1 MILNRYVQRN
11 IYLGTLGAMLLLV
24 SISMFFVIV
33 RELDDIGRGGY
44 GVPPAIEFVL
54 FSLPGKVTESLPLAA
69 LLGSMLSLGALA
81 ANSEIIAMQ
90 ASGMSIGRLVSSVM
104 QAAAVMALVGFLLG
118 NWIVPDSQTRLRDI
132 HSLMEGDSGVLH
144 SSEGIWIK
152 DGSRVIRIGALL
164 PQGHARDIDIF
175 DLDGKGRLVASTHA
189 EQAVPVKGGW
199 QLQQV
204 RKAPVG
210 PSTAGVETFQR
221 LQYPGNLSLELLQV
235 LTIKPRM
242 MSIEKL
248 FAYLSFLDDNRL
260 DSRAERLILW
270 KKIVEP
276 FTVFIMC
283 LLAIPFVLGSQRQ
296 SGSGQRMLI
305 GILLGL
311 AYVVCD
317 RLFTQLGSH
326 LQLYPLVIALFPDLV
341 FLLLAVYLLLRKLSL
356 GAGAGVWLFAR

>member
-1 MILNRYVQRN
+1 
-11 IYLGTLGAMLLLV
+11 
-24 SISMFFVIV
+24 
-33 RELDDIGRGGY
+33 
-44 GVPPAIEFVL
+44 
-54 FSLPGKVTESLPLAA
+54 
-69 LLGSMLSLGALA
+69 
-81 ANSEIIAMQ
+81 
-90 ASGMSIGRLVSSVM
+90 
-104 QAAAVMALVGFLLG
+104 
-118 NWIVPDSQTRLRDI
+118 
-132 HSLMEGDSGVLH
+132 
-144 SSEGIWIK
+144 
-152 DGSRVIRIGALL
+152 
-164 PQGHARDIDIF
+164 
-175 DLDGKGRLVASTHA
+175 
-189 EQAVPVKGGW
+189 
-199 QLQQV
+199 
-204 RKAPVG
+204 
-210 PSTAGVETFQR
+210 
-221 LQYPGNLSLELLQV
+221 
-235 LTIKPRM
+235 